1 MPLKAGHSPI
11 YSSNDNPPEL
21 GRNILT
27 SDAIKFVVNYISA
40 DRRELLKDAYTA
52 FADRCRANI
61 YDGLT
66 LHLGQQLA
74 IAIGNLIFDFFW
86 THK

>member
-1 MPLKAGHSPI
+1 MPLKTGHSPI
-11 YSSNDNPPEL
+11 YSTGDNPSEL
-21 GRNILT
+21 GRDILA
-27 SDAIKFVVNYISA
+27 SDAIKFIVNYISA

-74 IAIGNLIFDFFW
+74 TAIGNLIFDFFPLDS
-86 THK
+86 